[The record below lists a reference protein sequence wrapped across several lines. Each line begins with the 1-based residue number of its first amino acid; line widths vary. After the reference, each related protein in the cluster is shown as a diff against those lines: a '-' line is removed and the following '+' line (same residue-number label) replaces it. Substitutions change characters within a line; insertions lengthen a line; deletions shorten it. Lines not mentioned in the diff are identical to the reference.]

1 MKLQKIRRRKQDFTT
16 ELKWFDILILTVIL
30 FSNAIYTSTIQYI
43 SSSNAESFE
52 GATDFSTAQNYS
64 GFRMQLALL
73 LLALLYL
80 WIRNFDFSKW
90 KLRITPKSIL
100 YSVLLFLFIA
110 LLMDIFFLVTAFM
123 QGGFAYARS
132 FITPTDLPKI
142 DFSLVLYSLLNGI
155 YEEIYFL
162 GMCLSVNSKKMKGA
176 FLFSLLVRF
185 SFHTYQSMLPA
196 IGISLILGTVY
207 YLLYEKS
214 NRKNLFPFFLSHS
227 IADMIGSGILGYL
240 VSFMK

>member
-90 KLRITPKSIL
+90 KLRITPQ
-100 YSVLLFLFIA
+100 VHFIFCA
-110 LLMDIFFLVTAFM
+110 FIPLHCFADGYFFPCD
-123 QGGFAYARS
+123 GFHARWLCVCT
-132 FITPTDLPKI
+132 FFYYTD
-142 DFSLVLYSLLNGI
+142 
-155 YEEIYFL
+155 
-162 GMCLSVNSKKMKGA
+162 
-176 FLFSLLVRF
+176 RF
-185 SFHTYQSMLPA
+185 A
-196 IGISLILGTVY
+196 
-207 YLLYEKS
+207 E
-214 NRKNLFPFFLSHS
+214 N
-227 IADMIGSGILGYL
+227 
-240 VSFMK
+240 